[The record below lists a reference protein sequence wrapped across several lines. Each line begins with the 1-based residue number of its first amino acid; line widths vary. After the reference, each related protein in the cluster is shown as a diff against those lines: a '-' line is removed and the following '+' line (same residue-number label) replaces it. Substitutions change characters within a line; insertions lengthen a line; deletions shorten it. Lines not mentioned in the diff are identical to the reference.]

1 MNHLAQI
8 KNVNTENCLMPG
20 GKLADCNDTSTSGT
34 KWYMHNYPSIITPIP
49 ITKTKLMHQNSSL
62 CLKVPSSSINPLE
75 IVNCSDAGEWTYDQ
89 TPTCQ
94 WRGSQMISCTD
105 T

>member
-1 MNHLAQI
+1 
-8 KNVNTENCLMPG
+8 MPD
-20 GKLADCNDTSTSGT
+20 GKLADCNDTSTSDNITSGT
-34 KWYMHNYPSIITPIP
+34 KWYMHNYPSITTPIP

-75 IVNCSDAGEWTYDQ
+75 IVNCSDAGEWTYDP
-89 TPTCQ
+89 TPICG